1 MTDSK
6 LSRPTLAA
14 AVIALVFGALTVISG
29 GIALFGGS
37 DMGAVV
43 PFVLWFNFFAGFAYI
58 AAGLGLW
65 HKHRRV
71 WWLCLLILATTL
83 LVLCGFIAHVA
94 QGGSFELR
102 TAGALLLRS
111 GTWTAI
117 AIVAYRASLR
127 D

>member
-6 LSRPTLAA
+6 LSRPTLTA
-14 AVIALVFGALTVISG
+14 AVVAVVFGALTVISG
-29 GIALFGGS
+29 GFALIGGS

-71 WWLCLLILATTL
+71 W
-83 LVLCGFIAHVA
+83 
-94 QGGSFELR
+94 
-102 TAGALLLRS
+102 
-111 GTWTAI
+111 
-117 AIVAYRASLR
+117 
-127 D
+127 